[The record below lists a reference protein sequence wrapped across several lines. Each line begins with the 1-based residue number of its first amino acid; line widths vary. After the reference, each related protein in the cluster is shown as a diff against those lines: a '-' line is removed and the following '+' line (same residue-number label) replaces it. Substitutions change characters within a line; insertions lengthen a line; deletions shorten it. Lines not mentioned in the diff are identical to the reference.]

1 MEVNPETVAALAKE
15 IDPEEHEALAELFS
29 MMLQE
34 EHSARHKSR
43 PGLTAKF
50 TEMIDE
56 ERRKS

>member
-1 MEVNPETVAALAKE
+1 MEINQEIIASLAKK

-29 MMLQE
+29 LMLQE

-43 PGLTAKF
+43 PALTSKF

>member
-1 MEVNPETVAALAKE
+1 MEVNPEIVAALAKE